1 MIKQDYLVRMIQEIL
16 ALLINVILNKKKLRQ
31 REWEE
36 YDNLCTRILGC
47 SMEALLENSPE
58 QMIERFK
65 GDIDCLDKLELAA
78 MYQLKVADDM
88 KDDNLVSKTKLEYNA
103 LFLLKYIQEKEKTF
117 SLPRLQIIQNLEKR
131 IG

>member
-1 MIKQDYLVRMIQEIL
+1 
-16 ALLINVILNKKKLRQ
+16 
-31 REWEE
+31 
-36 YDNLCTRILGC
+36 
-47 SMEALLENSPE
+47 
-58 QMIERFK
+58 
-65 GDIDCLDKLELAA
+65 